1 MLAMPI
7 GTPACPDA
15 GCQRRLAAQ
24 LADMIAGAATIRVS
38 LNDPKQTWPHRRA
51 VVNDETRKTTEVGR
65 VTVRGAGRWILRVWP
80 GADSTRPHTFHL
92 ADATLTRSGLTAAVR
107 GR

>member
-1 MLAMPI
+1 MPI

-15 GCQRRLAAQ
+15 GRQRRLAAR
-24 LADMIAGAATIRVS
+24 LANVIAGAATIRVS
-38 LNDPKQTWPHRRA
+38 LNDPKQTWPHRHA
-51 VVNDETRKTTEVGR
+51 VVNGETRKTTEVGR
-65 VTVRGAGRWILRVWP
+65 ATVRGAGHWILRVWP
-80 GADSTRPHTFHL
+80 GADSTRPHTLHL

>member
-15 GCQRRLAAQ
+15 GRQRRLAAQ
-24 LADMIAGAATIRVS
+24 LADLIAGAATIRGS
-38 LNDPKQTWPHRRA
+38 LNDPKQTWPHPRA
-51 VVNDETRKTTEVGR
+51 LVSDKAGKTMEVGR
-65 VTVRGAGRWILRVWP
+65 TTARGAGRWILRVWP
-80 GADSTRPHTFHL
+80 EANSTRPHTFHL
-92 ADATLTRSGLTAAVR
+92 AGATLTRSDLIAAVR

>member
-15 GCQRRLAAQ
+15 GRQRRLAAQ

-38 LNDPKQTWPHRRA
+38 LNDPKQTWPHQHA
-51 VVNDETRKTTEVGR
+51 VVNDETRKITEMGR
-65 VTVRGAGRWILRVWP
+65 ATVRGAGRWILRVWP
-80 GADSTRPHTFHL
+80 GGTRRDRTPSTLPTPPSR
-92 ADATLTRSGLTAAVR
+92 AAA
-107 GR
+107 